1 MIGLAE
7 IRAKAIK
14 RRYEEKLQQSGQT
27 VHDDHHEEDIHSHE
41 NEEINIHDGEKNS
54 TSEDMNLVQK
64 SEDVINIISK
74 NAHDGITNEIQ
85 EFGEIPYIKSNTV
98 ESSLGKESSCSDF
111 LVIDTNDVNGQ
122 QISGYC
128 NESNLKCHIVNIIYI
143 IIIVVRFKVG

>member
-1 MIGLAE
+1 ME
-7 IRAKAIK
+7 
-14 RRYEEKLQQSGQT
+14 SPM
-27 VHDDHHEEDIHSHE
+27 V
-41 NEEINIHDGEKNS
+41 NS
-54 TSEDMNLVQK
+54 NNK
-64 SEDVINIISK
+64 YIYFVIS
-74 NAHDGITNEIQ
+74 EIQ